1 MAQEEPHQQANV
13 ALQFRPPWQTCLTRF
28 DQLYVL
34 LFLPMKLRCDHVLGD
49 YFTWGRDS
57 VCQVMSSM
65 I

>member
-1 MAQEEPHQQANV
+1 MAQVDPHQQVNV

-34 LFLPMKLRCDHVLGD
+34 LFLKMKLLCDRVLGD
-49 YFTWGRDS
+49 YFTWGRVG